1 MNRQCKTLGKKFGI
15 FSASGHRGF
24 TLIETLLSVAILLVL
39 SFVVYQGFMATIKY
53 SWNTT
58 RFEKSVVSNSGTV
71 NQQLA
76 GSSSSTATPDKGI
89 YLTWTIGGSTEAKV
103 LGGQR
108 YAAVPAVNNINVGD
122 SSYQE
127 STSLASSHQYGF
139 SYLPPRCPND
149 GNELLWYANST
160 NYFLVCPL
168 GDTDIDMG
176 AK

>member
-1 MNRQCKTLGKKFGI
+1 MNRQCKAFRKDVRVL
-15 FSASGHRGF
+15 SASGQRGF

-58 RFEKSVVSNSGTV
+58 RFEKSVVANAGTV

-76 GSSSSTATPDKGI
+76 GSSSSSATPDKGI

-103 LGGQR
+103 IGAQR
-108 YAAVPAVNNINVGD
+108 YAAVPAVNDINVGD
-122 SSYQE
+122 SSYLE
-127 STSLASSHQYGF
+127 STSLDSSHQYGF

-149 GNELLWYANST
+149 NNELLWYTDGSH
-160 NYFLVCPL
+160 YYLICPL
-168 GDTDIDMG
+168 GDTQIDMG
-176 AK
+176 AM